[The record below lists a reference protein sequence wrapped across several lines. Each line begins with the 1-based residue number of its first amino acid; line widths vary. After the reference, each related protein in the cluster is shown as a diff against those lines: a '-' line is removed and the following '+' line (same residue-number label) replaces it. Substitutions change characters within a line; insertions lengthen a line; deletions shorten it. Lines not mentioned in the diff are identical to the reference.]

1 MIKGAAIPVAGF
13 EADRITEDIAFAVES
28 GLTQLRFGVNWA
40 EMQPKAGIVVGDW
53 VERYRFAAETCT
65 GLGIEPWFMLLPQQ
79 FPKWFENEG
88 GFLDERAAGRFW
100 PRWVEAVTD
109 TLGDVAAGW
118 IPIEAPFALAER
130 IVPND
135 PRRHGDVVNTL
146 TVAWRDAWRIL
157 RGGQPVA
164 TSIDVKVIRPKD
176 ETIQEAELSRR
187 EDQLRW
193 RVWLQGLRDGTISI
207 PGRADRELADF
218 AGSCDIMGVRAR
230 SETETILYRA
240 AEMAPDR
247 PIALTFKPEGKND
260 VERTRSVEAMSVE
273 LARSAEELP
282 MASVTI
288 TPFRDAGGATD
299 GIVTVDRELKD
310 SGHAF
315 LLT

>member
-1 MIKGAAIPVAGF
+1 MIKGAAVPAAGF
-13 EADRITEDIAFAVES
+13 EADRITEDIAFAAEC
-28 GLTQLRFGVNWA
+28 GLKQLRFGLNWSA
-40 EMQPKAGIVVGDW
+40 MQPKAGTVDGDW
-53 VERYRFAAETCT
+53 VERYRFAAETST
-65 GLGIEPWFMLLPQQ
+65 SVGIEPWFMLLPQQ

-109 TLGDVAAGW
+109 SLGDLAAGW

-130 IVPND
+130 IVPNE
-135 PRRHGDVVNTL
+135 PRKHGEVVSTL
-146 TVAWRDAWRIL
+146 VVAWRDAWRIL

-164 TSIDVKVIRPKD
+164 TSIDVKMVRPKD
-176 ETIQEAELSRR
+176 ETIQQAELSRR

-218 AGSCDIMGVRAR
+218 AGSCDIVGVRAR
-230 SETETILYRA
+230 GETETILYRT

-247 PIALTFKPEGKND
+247 PIALTFKPEGATD
-260 VERTRSVEAMSVE
+260 VERTRSMEAMRLE
-273 LARSAEELP
+273 LDRSAEELSIS
-282 MASVTI
+282 SVTV

-299 GIVTVDRELKD
+299 GIVTRDRELKD

-315 LLT
+315 LLP